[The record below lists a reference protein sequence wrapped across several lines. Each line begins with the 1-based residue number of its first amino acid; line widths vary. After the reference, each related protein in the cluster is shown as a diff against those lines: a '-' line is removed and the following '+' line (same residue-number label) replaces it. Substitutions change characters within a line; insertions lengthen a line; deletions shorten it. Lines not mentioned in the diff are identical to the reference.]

1 MATIQKSP
9 SALNIIFRELLRDR
23 LAMGSLILFLLITIP
38 VVIYSFILDQSQ
50 VTKIELLNL
59 FAPPSAENWLG
70 TDQGG
75 RDVFGQLI
83 IGTRNSLF
91 IGISITVVATIIGV
105 SLGLISGYY
114 GGHVDNLIMR
124 FVDFFM
130 ILPTTIIIIAII
142 AIRPSYTMVEFCLVF
157 IAFTWMGTCRLVR
170 SKALQEASLEYVQAS
185 RTLGTPNIKII
196 FSHVL
201 PNVISIIIVNFTLTL
216 AANIGIESGLSFLGF
231 GFPESTP
238 SLGTLVS
245 YSTNPQ
251 VFELRPWIWLPAAIL
266 IFVLMLCINNV
277 GQALKRAAD
286 AKQRR
291 G

>member
-1 MATIQKSP
+1 
-9 SALNIIFRELLRDR
+9 
-23 LAMGSLILFLLITIP
+23 MGSLILFLLITIP